1 MKIKGLKKIRKTEAL
16 GMFFIM
22 VGSALNFPVAIWA
35 ENIESPEACVVT
47 TERENE
53 PEASDNVMKSG
64 ICGVAGDN
72 VRWTLDDKGILT
84 ISGSGDALDYASVSD
99 APWALN
105 DETVEC
111 PIISI
116 VIDTG
121 VTNVGA
127 YSFSGH
133 SCTDVRIADS
143 VIKIGSNIFET
154 WDSIQTIY
162 YHGTQKQWED
172 SVQVG
177 ENNTGWIEKLTFHTH
192 TADSAWESDKTHH
205 WHNCIDPDCPT
216 TDIQWKD
223 SYGQHKWEAGGC
235 LDCGFQCEHDE
246 GNEEWIKTA
255 VSHEKRWNCCG
266 AVIVAEEVHEWNS
279 GICEECGYVCE
290 HTGGLASCTEQAICQ
305 TCGEAYGELASHDW
319 EDDFTIDQPATC
331 TEDGVKSIH
340 CKNCTATKDSE
351 VIQALDHNL
360 EKIEKEE
367 ATCTEGGYEG
377 YWSCTNCQKLFADE
391 GGTTEILSPVEI
403 PAYGHAL
410 EKAEKKEATCTEGG
424 YESYWKCKTCQKL
437 FADEGGTTEII
448 SPVEISAQGHAL
460 EKTEKKE
467 ATCVEPGYESYWK
480 CKTCQ
485 KLFADEG
492 GTTEILSPVEI
503 PAQGHALEKA
513 EKKEATCTEGGYE
526 SYWKCKTCQKLFA
539 DEGGTTEILSPVEI
553 PAYGHALEKTE
564 RKEATCT
571 EGGYESYWKCK
582 TCQKLFADEGGT
594 TEILSPVEIPAY
606 GHALEKTEKKEGTC
620 VKPGYESYWKCKTCQ
635 KLFADEG
642 GTTEISGAIEIPSQG
657 HVLEKTERKE
667 ATCTEGGYE
676 SYWKCKTCQKLF
688 ADEGGI
694 TEISEPIKIPSQ
706 GHVLEKTERK
716 EATCTEGGYE
726 SYWKCKTCQKF
737 FADEGGTTEI
747 SEPIKIPSQGHVL
760 EKTERKEAT
769 CTERGYESYW
779 KCKTCQKLFADEGG
793 TKEISSPVE
802 ISAQGHALE
811 KTEKKEATCVEPG
824 YEEYYTCR
832 VCGKLYQDKEGIN
845 EIGSLDT
852 IKISAEGHKGGEN
865 WLLNADKHWKEC
877 AVCQKRIEEADHIY
891 ENEKDSACKICGYK
905 RAIKSESP
913 RIIDGYNEKWQVNS
927 GKTLSFCSSAPFSE
941 FINVTI
947 DNEVVNENNY
957 DKKEGSTIITLH
969 SEFLSALSVG
979 VHTLSINS
987 ESGSATTGFVIE
999 KAPLEPSPTVEP
1011 SPTDAPSIVAASSVV
1026 TATPTPTTA
1035 PEETNTKTGDESK
1048 IIIWI
1053 LVLFLSAE
1061 GILIILQKFKKK
1073 TR

>member
-503 PAQGHALEKA
+503 PA
-513 EKKEATCTEGGYE
+513 
-526 SYWKCKTCQKLFA
+526 
-539 DEGGTTEILSPVEI
+539 
-553 PAYGHALEKTE
+553 YGHALEKTE

-594 TEILSPVEIPAY
+594 TEI
-606 GHALEKTEKKEGTC
+606 
-620 VKPGYESYWKCKTCQ
+620 
-635 KLFADEG
+635 
-642 GTTEISGAIEIPSQG
+642 
-657 HVLEKTERKE
+657 
-667 ATCTEGGYE
+667 
-676 SYWKCKTCQKLF
+676 
-688 ADEGGI
+688 
-694 TEISEPIKIPSQ
+694 SEPIKIPSQ
-706 GHVLEKTERK
+706 GHVLEKTER
-716 EATCTEGGYE
+716 
-726 SYWKCKTCQKF
+726 
-737 FADEGGTTEI
+737 
-747 SEPIKIPSQGHVL
+747 
-760 EKTERKEAT
+760 
-769 CTERGYESYW
+769 
-779 KCKTCQKLFADEGG
+779 
-793 TKEISSPVE
+793 
-802 ISAQGHALE
+802 
-811 KTEKKEATCVEPG
+811 KEATCVEPG

-905 RAIKSESP
+905 RAIKSEPP

>member
-503 PAQGHALEKA
+503 PA
-513 EKKEATCTEGGYE
+513 
-526 SYWKCKTCQKLFA
+526 
-539 DEGGTTEILSPVEI
+539 
-553 PAYGHALEKTE
+553 
-564 RKEATCT
+564 
-571 EGGYESYWKCK
+571 
-582 TCQKLFADEGGT
+582 
-594 TEILSPVEIPAY
+594 Y

-694 TEISEPIKIPSQ
+694 
-706 GHVLEKTERK
+706 
-716 EATCTEGGYE
+716 
-726 SYWKCKTCQKF
+726 
-737 FADEGGTTEI
+737 TEI

-905 RAIKSESP
+905 RAIKSEPP

-1011 SPTDAPSIVAASSVV
+1011 SPTDAPSIVVASSVV

>member
-503 PAQGHALEKA
+503 PA
-513 EKKEATCTEGGYE
+513 
-526 SYWKCKTCQKLFA
+526 
-539 DEGGTTEILSPVEI
+539 
-553 PAYGHALEKTE
+553 
-564 RKEATCT
+564 
-571 EGGYESYWKCK
+571 
-582 TCQKLFADEGGT
+582 
-594 TEILSPVEIPAY
+594 Y

-694 TEISEPIKIPSQ
+694 
-706 GHVLEKTERK
+706 
-716 EATCTEGGYE
+716 
-726 SYWKCKTCQKF
+726 
-737 FADEGGTTEI
+737 TEI

-905 RAIKSESP
+905 RAIKSEPP

>member
-437 FADEGGTTEII
+437 FADEGGTTEI
-448 SPVEISAQGHAL
+448 
-460 EKTEKKE
+460 
-467 ATCVEPGYESYWK
+467 
-480 CKTCQ
+480 
-485 KLFADEG
+485 
-492 GTTEILSPVEI
+492 
-503 PAQGHALEKA
+503 
-513 EKKEATCTEGGYE
+513 
-526 SYWKCKTCQKLFA
+526 
-539 DEGGTTEILSPVEI
+539 LSPVEI

-594 TEILSPVEIPAY
+594 TEILSPVEIPA
-606 GHALEKTEKKEGTC
+606 
-620 VKPGYESYWKCKTCQ
+620 
-635 KLFADEG
+635 
-642 GTTEISGAIEIPSQG
+642 
-657 HVLEKTERKE
+657 
-667 ATCTEGGYE
+667 
-676 SYWKCKTCQKLF
+676 
-688 ADEGGI
+688 
-694 TEISEPIKIPSQ
+694 Q

-957 DKKEGSTIITLH
+957 DKKEGSTIITLR

>member
-460 EKTEKKE
+460 EKTE
-467 ATCVEPGYESYWK
+467 
-480 CKTCQ
+480 
-485 KLFADEG
+485 
-492 GTTEILSPVEI
+492 
-503 PAQGHALEKA
+503 
-513 EKKEATCTEGGYE
+513 
-526 SYWKCKTCQKLFA
+526 
-539 DEGGTTEILSPVEI
+539 
-553 PAYGHALEKTE
+553 

-642 GTTEISGAIEIPSQG
+642 GTTEISGAIE
-657 HVLEKTERKE
+657 
-667 ATCTEGGYE
+667 
-676 SYWKCKTCQKLF
+676 
-688 ADEGGI
+688 
-694 TEISEPIKIPSQ
+694 
-706 GHVLEKTERK
+706 
-716 EATCTEGGYE
+716 
-726 SYWKCKTCQKF
+726 
-737 FADEGGTTEI
+737 
-747 SEPIKIPSQGHVL
+747 IPSQGHVL

-905 RAIKSESP
+905 RAIKSEPP

>member
-467 ATCVEPGYESYWK
+467 
-480 CKTCQ
+480 
-485 KLFADEG
+485 
-492 GTTEILSPVEI
+492 
-503 PAQGHALEKA
+503 
-513 EKKEATCTEGGYE
+513 
-526 SYWKCKTCQKLFA
+526 
-539 DEGGTTEILSPVEI
+539 
-553 PAYGHALEKTE
+553 
-564 RKEATCT
+564 
-571 EGGYESYWKCK
+571 
-582 TCQKLFADEGGT
+582 
-594 TEILSPVEIPAY
+594 
-606 GHALEKTEKKEGTC
+606 GTC

-642 GTTEISGAIEIPSQG
+642 GTTEISGAIE
-657 HVLEKTERKE
+657 
-667 ATCTEGGYE
+667 
-676 SYWKCKTCQKLF
+676 
-688 ADEGGI
+688 
-694 TEISEPIKIPSQ
+694 IPSQ

>member
-351 VIQALDHNL
+351 VIQALDHSL

-403 PAYGHAL
+403 PAYGH
-410 EKAEKKEATCTEGG
+410 
-424 YESYWKCKTCQKL
+424 
-437 FADEGGTTEII
+437 D
-448 SPVEISAQGHAL
+448 
-460 EKTEKKE
+460 
-467 ATCVEPGYESYWK
+467 
-480 CKTCQ
+480 
-485 KLFADEG
+485 
-492 GTTEILSPVEI
+492 
-503 PAQGHALEKA
+503 LEKA

-539 DEGGTTEILSPVEI
+539 DEGGTTEILIPVEI
-553 PAYGHALEKTE
+553 PAQGHALEKAE
-564 RKEATCT
+564 KKEATCT
-571 EGGYESYWKCK
+571 EGGCESYWKCK

-688 ADEGGI
+688 ADEGG
-694 TEISEPIKIPSQ
+694 
-706 GHVLEKTERK
+706 
-716 EATCTEGGYE
+716 
-726 SYWKCKTCQKF
+726 
-737 FADEGGTTEI
+737 TTEI

-793 TKEISSPVE
+793 TKEISSLVE

-905 RAIKSESP
+905 RAIKSEPP

>member
-1 MKIKGLKKIRKTEAL
+1 M
-16 GMFFIM
+16 
-22 VGSALNFPVAIWA
+22 
-35 ENIESPEACVVT
+35 
-47 TERENE
+47 
-53 PEASDNVMKSG
+53 
-64 ICGVAGDN
+64 
-72 VRWTLDDKGILT
+72 
-84 ISGSGDALDYASVSD
+84 
-99 APWALN
+99 
-105 DETVEC
+105 
-111 PIISI
+111 
-116 VIDTG
+116 
-121 VTNVGA
+121 
-127 YSFSGH
+127 
-133 SCTDVRIADS
+133 
-143 VIKIGSNIFET
+143 
-154 WDSIQTIY
+154 
-162 YHGTQKQWED
+162 
-172 SVQVG
+172 
-177 ENNTGWIEKLTFHTH
+177 
-192 TADSAWESDKTHH
+192 
-205 WHNCIDPDCPT
+205 
-216 TDIQWKD
+216 
-223 SYGQHKWEAGGC
+223 
-235 LDCGFQCEHDE
+235 
-246 GNEEWIKTA
+246 
-255 VSHEKRWNCCG
+255 
-266 AVIVAEEVHEWNS
+266 
-279 GICEECGYVCE
+279 
-290 HTGGLASCTEQAICQ
+290 
-305 TCGEAYGELASHDW
+305 
-319 EDDFTIDQPATC
+319 
-331 TEDGVKSIH
+331 
-340 CKNCTATKDSE
+340 
-351 VIQALDHNL
+351 
-360 EKIEKEE
+360 
-367 ATCTEGGYEG
+367 
-377 YWSCTNCQKLFADE
+377 
-391 GGTTEILSPVEI
+391 
-403 PAYGHAL
+403 
-410 EKAEKKEATCTEGG
+410 
-424 YESYWKCKTCQKL
+424 
-437 FADEGGTTEII
+437 
-448 SPVEISAQGHAL
+448 
-460 EKTEKKE
+460 
-467 ATCVEPGYESYWK
+467 
-480 CKTCQ
+480 
-485 KLFADEG
+485 
-492 GTTEILSPVEI
+492 
-503 PAQGHALEKA
+503 
-513 EKKEATCTEGGYE
+513 
-526 SYWKCKTCQKLFA
+526 
-539 DEGGTTEILSPVEI
+539 
-553 PAYGHALEKTE
+553 
-564 RKEATCT
+564 
-571 EGGYESYWKCK
+571 
-582 TCQKLFADEGGT
+582 
-594 TEILSPVEIPAY
+594 
-606 GHALEKTEKKEGTC
+606 
-620 VKPGYESYWKCKTCQ
+620 KPGYESYWKCKTCQ

-688 ADEGGI
+688 ADEGGT

-726 SYWKCKTCQKF
+726 SYWKCKTCQKL

-760 EKTERKEAT
+760 EKTERKEET

-845 EIGSLDT
+845 EIGSLNT

-905 RAIKSESP
+905 RAIKSEPP

>member
-403 PAYGHAL
+403 PAYGQAL

-467 ATCVEPGYESYWK
+467 ATCVEP
-480 CKTCQ
+480 
-485 KLFADEG
+485 
-492 GTTEILSPVEI
+492 
-503 PAQGHALEKA
+503 
-513 EKKEATCTEGGYE
+513 
-526 SYWKCKTCQKLFA
+526 
-539 DEGGTTEILSPVEI
+539 
-553 PAYGHALEKTE
+553 
-564 RKEATCT
+564 
-571 EGGYESYWKCK
+571 GYESYWKCK

-726 SYWKCKTCQKF
+726 SYWKCKTCQKL

-905 RAIKSESP
+905 RAIKSEPP

>member
-410 EKAEKKEATCTEGG
+410 EK
-424 YESYWKCKTCQKL
+424 
-437 FADEGGTTEII
+437 
-448 SPVEISAQGHAL
+448 
-460 EKTEKKE
+460 
-467 ATCVEPGYESYWK
+467 
-480 CKTCQ
+480 
-485 KLFADEG
+485 
-492 GTTEILSPVEI
+492 
-503 PAQGHALEKA
+503 
-513 EKKEATCTEGGYE
+513 
-526 SYWKCKTCQKLFA
+526 
-539 DEGGTTEILSPVEI
+539 
-553 PAYGHALEKTE
+553 
-564 RKEATCT
+564 
-571 EGGYESYWKCK
+571 
-582 TCQKLFADEGGT
+582 
-594 TEILSPVEIPAY
+594 
-606 GHALEKTEKKEGTC
+606 TEKKEGTC

-676 SYWKCKTCQKLF
+676 SYWKCKTCQKL
-688 ADEGGI
+688 
-694 TEISEPIKIPSQ
+694 
-706 GHVLEKTERK
+706 
-716 EATCTEGGYE
+716 
-726 SYWKCKTCQKF
+726 

-905 RAIKSESP
+905 RAIKSEPP

>member
-503 PAQGHALEKA
+503 PA
-513 EKKEATCTEGGYE
+513 
-526 SYWKCKTCQKLFA
+526 
-539 DEGGTTEILSPVEI
+539 
-553 PAYGHALEKTE
+553 YGHALEKTE

-571 EGGYESYWKCK
+571 EG
-582 TCQKLFADEGGT
+582 
-594 TEILSPVEIPAY
+594 
-606 GHALEKTEKKEGTC
+606 
-620 VKPGYESYWKCKTCQ
+620 GYESYWKCKTCQ

-676 SYWKCKTCQKLF
+676 SYWKCKTCQKL
-688 ADEGGI
+688 
-694 TEISEPIKIPSQ
+694 
-706 GHVLEKTERK
+706 
-716 EATCTEGGYE
+716 
-726 SYWKCKTCQKF
+726 

-845 EIGSLDT
+845 EIGSLNT

-905 RAIKSESP
+905 RAIKSEPP

>member
-492 GTTEILSPVEI
+492 GTTEI
-503 PAQGHALEKA
+503 
-513 EKKEATCTEGGYE
+513 
-526 SYWKCKTCQKLFA
+526 
-539 DEGGTTEILSPVEI
+539 
-553 PAYGHALEKTE
+553 
-564 RKEATCT
+564 
-571 EGGYESYWKCK
+571 
-582 TCQKLFADEGGT
+582 
-594 TEILSPVEIPAY
+594 
-606 GHALEKTEKKEGTC
+606 
-620 VKPGYESYWKCKTCQ
+620 
-635 KLFADEG
+635 
-642 GTTEISGAIEIPSQG
+642 SGAIEIPSQG

-667 ATCTEGGYE
+667 ATCT
-676 SYWKCKTCQKLF
+676 
-688 ADEGGI
+688 D
-694 TEISEPIKIPSQ
+694 
-706 GHVLEKTERK
+706 
-716 EATCTEGGYE
+716 
-726 SYWKCKTCQKF
+726 
-737 FADEGGTTEI
+737 
-747 SEPIKIPSQGHVL
+747 
-760 EKTERKEAT
+760 
-769 CTERGYESYW
+769 RGYESYW

-845 EIGSLDT
+845 EIGSLNT

-905 RAIKSESP
+905 RAIKSEPP

>member
-503 PAQGHALEKA
+503 PA
-513 EKKEATCTEGGYE
+513 
-526 SYWKCKTCQKLFA
+526 
-539 DEGGTTEILSPVEI
+539 
-553 PAYGHALEKTE
+553 
-564 RKEATCT
+564 
-571 EGGYESYWKCK
+571 
-582 TCQKLFADEGGT
+582 
-594 TEILSPVEIPAY
+594 Y

-642 GTTEISGAIEIPSQG
+642 GTTEISGAIE
-657 HVLEKTERKE
+657 
-667 ATCTEGGYE
+667 
-676 SYWKCKTCQKLF
+676 
-688 ADEGGI
+688 
-694 TEISEPIKIPSQ
+694 
-706 GHVLEKTERK
+706 
-716 EATCTEGGYE
+716 
-726 SYWKCKTCQKF
+726 
-737 FADEGGTTEI
+737 
-747 SEPIKIPSQGHVL
+747 IPSQGHVL

-905 RAIKSESP
+905 RAIKSEPP

>member
-503 PAQGHALEKA
+503 PA
-513 EKKEATCTEGGYE
+513 
-526 SYWKCKTCQKLFA
+526 
-539 DEGGTTEILSPVEI
+539 
-553 PAYGHALEKTE
+553 
-564 RKEATCT
+564 
-571 EGGYESYWKCK
+571 
-582 TCQKLFADEGGT
+582 
-594 TEILSPVEIPAY
+594 Y

-676 SYWKCKTCQKLF
+676 SYWKCKTCQKL
-688 ADEGGI
+688 
-694 TEISEPIKIPSQ
+694 
-706 GHVLEKTERK
+706 
-716 EATCTEGGYE
+716 
-726 SYWKCKTCQKF
+726 

-905 RAIKSESP
+905 RAIKSEPP

>member
-448 SPVEISAQGHAL
+448 SPVEISAEGHAL

-467 ATCVEPGYESYWK
+467 ATCVEP
-480 CKTCQ
+480 
-485 KLFADEG
+485 
-492 GTTEILSPVEI
+492 
-503 PAQGHALEKA
+503 
-513 EKKEATCTEGGYE
+513 
-526 SYWKCKTCQKLFA
+526 
-539 DEGGTTEILSPVEI
+539 
-553 PAYGHALEKTE
+553 
-564 RKEATCT
+564 
-571 EGGYESYWKCK
+571 GYESYWKCK

-716 EATCTEGGYE
+716 EATCTE
-726 SYWKCKTCQKF
+726 
-737 FADEGGTTEI
+737 
-747 SEPIKIPSQGHVL
+747 
-760 EKTERKEAT
+760 
-769 CTERGYESYW
+769 RGYESYW

-845 EIGSLDT
+845 EIGSLNT

-905 RAIKSESP
+905 RAIKSEPP

>member
-403 PAYGHAL
+403 PA
-410 EKAEKKEATCTEGG
+410 
-424 YESYWKCKTCQKL
+424 
-437 FADEGGTTEII
+437 
-448 SPVEISAQGHAL
+448 
-460 EKTEKKE
+460 
-467 ATCVEPGYESYWK
+467 
-480 CKTCQ
+480 
-485 KLFADEG
+485 
-492 GTTEILSPVEI
+492 
-503 PAQGHALEKA
+503 QGHALEKA
-513 EKKEATCTEGGYE
+513 EK
-526 SYWKCKTCQKLFA
+526 
-539 DEGGTTEILSPVEI
+539 
-553 PAYGHALEKTE
+553 
-564 RKEATCT
+564 KEATCT

-642 GTTEISGAIEIPSQG
+642 GTTEISGAIE
-657 HVLEKTERKE
+657 
-667 ATCTEGGYE
+667 
-676 SYWKCKTCQKLF
+676 
-688 ADEGGI
+688 
-694 TEISEPIKIPSQ
+694 IPSQ

>member
-492 GTTEILSPVEI
+492 GTTEILIPVEI

-513 EKKEATCTEGGYE
+513 EK
-526 SYWKCKTCQKLFA
+526 
-539 DEGGTTEILSPVEI
+539 
-553 PAYGHALEKTE
+553 
-564 RKEATCT
+564 KEATCT

-694 TEISEPIKIPSQ
+694 
-706 GHVLEKTERK
+706 
-716 EATCTEGGYE
+716 
-726 SYWKCKTCQKF
+726 
-737 FADEGGTTEI
+737 TEI

-905 RAIKSESP
+905 RAIKSEPP

>member
-492 GTTEILSPVEI
+492 GTTEI
-503 PAQGHALEKA
+503 
-513 EKKEATCTEGGYE
+513 
-526 SYWKCKTCQKLFA
+526 
-539 DEGGTTEILSPVEI
+539 
-553 PAYGHALEKTE
+553 
-564 RKEATCT
+564 
-571 EGGYESYWKCK
+571 
-582 TCQKLFADEGGT
+582 
-594 TEILSPVEIPAY
+594 
-606 GHALEKTEKKEGTC
+606 
-620 VKPGYESYWKCKTCQ
+620 
-635 KLFADEG
+635 
-642 GTTEISGAIEIPSQG
+642 SGAIEIPSQG

-694 TEISEPIKIPSQ
+694 
-706 GHVLEKTERK
+706 
-716 EATCTEGGYE
+716 
-726 SYWKCKTCQKF
+726 
-737 FADEGGTTEI
+737 TEI

-905 RAIKSESP
+905 RAIKSEPP

>member
-437 FADEGGTTEII
+437 FADEGGTTEI
-448 SPVEISAQGHAL
+448 
-460 EKTEKKE
+460 
-467 ATCVEPGYESYWK
+467 
-480 CKTCQ
+480 
-485 KLFADEG
+485 
-492 GTTEILSPVEI
+492 LSPVEI

-513 EKKEATCTEGGYE
+513 EK
-526 SYWKCKTCQKLFA
+526 
-539 DEGGTTEILSPVEI
+539 
-553 PAYGHALEKTE
+553 
-564 RKEATCT
+564 KEATCT

-676 SYWKCKTCQKLF
+676 SYWKCKTCQKL
-688 ADEGGI
+688 
-694 TEISEPIKIPSQ
+694 
-706 GHVLEKTERK
+706 
-716 EATCTEGGYE
+716 
-726 SYWKCKTCQKF
+726 

-905 RAIKSESP
+905 RAIKSEPP

>member
-377 YWSCTNCQKLFADE
+377 YWSCTNCQKFFADE

-448 SPVEISAQGHAL
+448 SPVEIPAYGHAL

-503 PAQGHALEKA
+503 PA
-513 EKKEATCTEGGYE
+513 
-526 SYWKCKTCQKLFA
+526 
-539 DEGGTTEILSPVEI
+539 
-553 PAYGHALEKTE
+553 YGHALEKTE
-564 RKEATCT
+564 KKEATCV
-571 EGGYESYWKCK
+571 EPGYESYWKCK

-688 ADEGGI
+688 ADEGG
-694 TEISEPIKIPSQ
+694 
-706 GHVLEKTERK
+706 
-716 EATCTEGGYE
+716 
-726 SYWKCKTCQKF
+726 
-737 FADEGGTTEI
+737 
-747 SEPIKIPSQGHVL
+747 
-760 EKTERKEAT
+760 
-769 CTERGYESYW
+769 
-779 KCKTCQKLFADEGG
+779 

-832 VCGKLYQDKEGIN
+832 VCGKLYQGKEGIN

-905 RAIKSESP
+905 RAIKSEPP

>member
-377 YWSCTNCQKLFADE
+377 YWSCTNCQKFFADE

-448 SPVEISAQGHAL
+448 SPVEIPAYGHAL

-467 ATCVEPGYESYWK
+467 ATCVE
-480 CKTCQ
+480 
-485 KLFADEG
+485 
-492 GTTEILSPVEI
+492 
-503 PAQGHALEKA
+503 
-513 EKKEATCTEGGYE
+513 
-526 SYWKCKTCQKLFA
+526 
-539 DEGGTTEILSPVEI
+539 
-553 PAYGHALEKTE
+553 
-564 RKEATCT
+564 
-571 EGGYESYWKCK
+571 
-582 TCQKLFADEGGT
+582 
-594 TEILSPVEIPAY
+594 
-606 GHALEKTEKKEGTC
+606 
-620 VKPGYESYWKCKTCQ
+620 PGYESYWKCKTCQ

-688 ADEGGI
+688 ADEGG
-694 TEISEPIKIPSQ
+694 
-706 GHVLEKTERK
+706 
-716 EATCTEGGYE
+716 
-726 SYWKCKTCQKF
+726 
-737 FADEGGTTEI
+737 
-747 SEPIKIPSQGHVL
+747 
-760 EKTERKEAT
+760 
-769 CTERGYESYW
+769 
-779 KCKTCQKLFADEGG
+779 

-832 VCGKLYQDKEGIN
+832 VCGKLYQGKEGIN

-905 RAIKSESP
+905 RAIKSEPP

>member
-503 PAQGHALEKA
+503 PA
-513 EKKEATCTEGGYE
+513 
-526 SYWKCKTCQKLFA
+526 
-539 DEGGTTEILSPVEI
+539 
-553 PAYGHALEKTE
+553 
-564 RKEATCT
+564 
-571 EGGYESYWKCK
+571 
-582 TCQKLFADEGGT
+582 
-594 TEILSPVEIPAY
+594 Y

-694 TEISEPIKIPSQ
+694 
-706 GHVLEKTERK
+706 
-716 EATCTEGGYE
+716 
-726 SYWKCKTCQKF
+726 
-737 FADEGGTTEI
+737 TEI

-905 RAIKSESP
+905 RAIKSEPP

-1053 LVLFLSAE
+1053 LVLFLSAG

>member
-503 PAQGHALEKA
+503 PAYGHALEKT
-513 EKKEATCTEGGYE
+513 ERKEATCTEGGYE

-688 ADEGGI
+688 ADEGG
-694 TEISEPIKIPSQ
+694 
-706 GHVLEKTERK
+706 
-716 EATCTEGGYE
+716 
-726 SYWKCKTCQKF
+726 
-737 FADEGGTTEI
+737 
-747 SEPIKIPSQGHVL
+747 
-760 EKTERKEAT
+760 
-769 CTERGYESYW
+769 
-779 KCKTCQKLFADEGG
+779 

-832 VCGKLYQDKEGIN
+832 VCGKLYQGKEGIN

-905 RAIKSESP
+905 RAIKSEPP

>member
-437 FADEGGTTEII
+437 FADEGGTTEI
-448 SPVEISAQGHAL
+448 
-460 EKTEKKE
+460 
-467 ATCVEPGYESYWK
+467 
-480 CKTCQ
+480 
-485 KLFADEG
+485 
-492 GTTEILSPVEI
+492 
-503 PAQGHALEKA
+503 
-513 EKKEATCTEGGYE
+513 
-526 SYWKCKTCQKLFA
+526 
-539 DEGGTTEILSPVEI
+539 LSPVEI

-716 EATCTEGGYE
+716 EATCTE
-726 SYWKCKTCQKF
+726 
-737 FADEGGTTEI
+737 
-747 SEPIKIPSQGHVL
+747 
-760 EKTERKEAT
+760 
-769 CTERGYESYW
+769 RGYESYW

-905 RAIKSESP
+905 RAIKSEPP

>member
-492 GTTEILSPVEI
+492 GTTEI
-503 PAQGHALEKA
+503 
-513 EKKEATCTEGGYE
+513 
-526 SYWKCKTCQKLFA
+526 
-539 DEGGTTEILSPVEI
+539 
-553 PAYGHALEKTE
+553 
-564 RKEATCT
+564 
-571 EGGYESYWKCK
+571 
-582 TCQKLFADEGGT
+582 
-594 TEILSPVEIPAY
+594 
-606 GHALEKTEKKEGTC
+606 
-620 VKPGYESYWKCKTCQ
+620 
-635 KLFADEG
+635 
-642 GTTEISGAIEIPSQG
+642 SGAIEIPSQG

-676 SYWKCKTCQKLF
+676 SYWKCKTCQKL
-688 ADEGGI
+688 
-694 TEISEPIKIPSQ
+694 
-706 GHVLEKTERK
+706 
-716 EATCTEGGYE
+716 
-726 SYWKCKTCQKF
+726 

-905 RAIKSESP
+905 RAIKSEPP

>member
-437 FADEGGTTEII
+437 FADEGGI
-448 SPVEISAQGHAL
+448 
-460 EKTEKKE
+460 
-467 ATCVEPGYESYWK
+467 
-480 CKTCQ
+480 
-485 KLFADEG
+485 
-492 GTTEILSPVEI
+492 
-503 PAQGHALEKA
+503 
-513 EKKEATCTEGGYE
+513 
-526 SYWKCKTCQKLFA
+526 
-539 DEGGTTEILSPVEI
+539 
-553 PAYGHALEKTE
+553 
-564 RKEATCT
+564 
-571 EGGYESYWKCK
+571 
-582 TCQKLFADEGGT
+582 
-594 TEILSPVEIPAY
+594 
-606 GHALEKTEKKEGTC
+606 
-620 VKPGYESYWKCKTCQ
+620 
-635 KLFADEG
+635 
-642 GTTEISGAIEIPSQG
+642 
-657 HVLEKTERKE
+657 
-667 ATCTEGGYE
+667 
-676 SYWKCKTCQKLF
+676 
-688 ADEGGI
+688 
-694 TEISEPIKIPSQ
+694 
-706 GHVLEKTERK
+706 
-716 EATCTEGGYE
+716 
-726 SYWKCKTCQKF
+726 
-737 FADEGGTTEI
+737 TEI

-905 RAIKSESP
+905 RAIKSEPP

>member
-437 FADEGGTTEII
+437 FADEGGTTEILI
-448 SPVEISAQGHAL
+448 
-460 EKTEKKE
+460 
-467 ATCVEPGYESYWK
+467 
-480 CKTCQ
+480 
-485 KLFADEG
+485 
-492 GTTEILSPVEI
+492 PVEI

-513 EKKEATCTEGGYE
+513 EK
-526 SYWKCKTCQKLFA
+526 
-539 DEGGTTEILSPVEI
+539 
-553 PAYGHALEKTE
+553 
-564 RKEATCT
+564 KEATCT

-694 TEISEPIKIPSQ
+694 
-706 GHVLEKTERK
+706 
-716 EATCTEGGYE
+716 
-726 SYWKCKTCQKF
+726 
-737 FADEGGTTEI
+737 TEI

-905 RAIKSESP
+905 RAIKSEPP

>member
-503 PAQGHALEKA
+503 PA
-513 EKKEATCTEGGYE
+513 
-526 SYWKCKTCQKLFA
+526 
-539 DEGGTTEILSPVEI
+539 
-553 PAYGHALEKTE
+553 YGHALEKTE

-716 EATCTEGGYE
+716 EATCTE
-726 SYWKCKTCQKF
+726 
-737 FADEGGTTEI
+737 
-747 SEPIKIPSQGHVL
+747 
-760 EKTERKEAT
+760 
-769 CTERGYESYW
+769 RGYESYW

-905 RAIKSESP
+905 RAIKSEPP

>member
-437 FADEGGTTEII
+437 FADEGGTTEI
-448 SPVEISAQGHAL
+448 
-460 EKTEKKE
+460 
-467 ATCVEPGYESYWK
+467 
-480 CKTCQ
+480 
-485 KLFADEG
+485 
-492 GTTEILSPVEI
+492 
-503 PAQGHALEKA
+503 
-513 EKKEATCTEGGYE
+513 
-526 SYWKCKTCQKLFA
+526 
-539 DEGGTTEILSPVEI
+539 
-553 PAYGHALEKTE
+553 
-564 RKEATCT
+564 
-571 EGGYESYWKCK
+571 
-582 TCQKLFADEGGT
+582 
-594 TEILSPVEIPAY
+594 LSPVEIPAY

-642 GTTEISGAIEIPSQG
+642 GTTEISGAIE
-657 HVLEKTERKE
+657 
-667 ATCTEGGYE
+667 
-676 SYWKCKTCQKLF
+676 
-688 ADEGGI
+688 
-694 TEISEPIKIPSQ
+694 
-706 GHVLEKTERK
+706 
-716 EATCTEGGYE
+716 
-726 SYWKCKTCQKF
+726 
-737 FADEGGTTEI
+737 
-747 SEPIKIPSQGHVL
+747 IPSQGHVL

-832 VCGKLYQDKEGIN
+832 VCGKLYRDKEGIS

-905 RAIKSESP
+905 RAIKYEPP

-999 KAPLEPSPTVEP
+999 KAPLEPSPTIEL
-1011 SPTDAPSIVAASSVV
+1011 SPTDVPSIAAASSVV

>member
-467 ATCVEPGYESYWK
+467 
-480 CKTCQ
+480 
-485 KLFADEG
+485 
-492 GTTEILSPVEI
+492 
-503 PAQGHALEKA
+503 
-513 EKKEATCTEGGYE
+513 
-526 SYWKCKTCQKLFA
+526 
-539 DEGGTTEILSPVEI
+539 
-553 PAYGHALEKTE
+553 
-564 RKEATCT
+564 
-571 EGGYESYWKCK
+571 
-582 TCQKLFADEGGT
+582 
-594 TEILSPVEIPAY
+594 
-606 GHALEKTEKKEGTC
+606 GTC

-642 GTTEISGAIEIPSQG
+642 GTTEISGAIE
-657 HVLEKTERKE
+657 
-667 ATCTEGGYE
+667 
-676 SYWKCKTCQKLF
+676 
-688 ADEGGI
+688 
-694 TEISEPIKIPSQ
+694 
-706 GHVLEKTERK
+706 
-716 EATCTEGGYE
+716 
-726 SYWKCKTCQKF
+726 
-737 FADEGGTTEI
+737 
-747 SEPIKIPSQGHVL
+747 IPSQGHVL

-905 RAIKSESP
+905 RAIKSEPP

>member
-410 EKAEKKEATCTEGG
+410 EKAERKEATCTEGG

-448 SPVEISAQGHAL
+448 
-460 EKTEKKE
+460 
-467 ATCVEPGYESYWK
+467 
-480 CKTCQ
+480 
-485 KLFADEG
+485 
-492 GTTEILSPVEI
+492 
-503 PAQGHALEKA
+503 
-513 EKKEATCTEGGYE
+513 
-526 SYWKCKTCQKLFA
+526 
-539 DEGGTTEILSPVEI
+539 
-553 PAYGHALEKTE
+553 
-564 RKEATCT
+564 
-571 EGGYESYWKCK
+571 
-582 TCQKLFADEGGT
+582 
-594 TEILSPVEIPAY
+594 
-606 GHALEKTEKKEGTC
+606 
-620 VKPGYESYWKCKTCQ
+620 
-635 KLFADEG
+635 
-642 GTTEISGAIEIPSQG
+642 
-657 HVLEKTERKE
+657 
-667 ATCTEGGYE
+667 
-676 SYWKCKTCQKLF
+676 
-688 ADEGGI
+688 
-694 TEISEPIKIPSQ
+694 
-706 GHVLEKTERK
+706 
-716 EATCTEGGYE
+716 
-726 SYWKCKTCQKF
+726 
-737 FADEGGTTEI
+737 
-747 SEPIKIPSQGHVL
+747 
-760 EKTERKEAT
+760 
-769 CTERGYESYW
+769 
-779 KCKTCQKLFADEGG
+779 
-793 TKEISSPVE
+793 SPVE

-905 RAIKSESP
+905 RAIKSEPP

>member
-503 PAQGHALEKA
+503 PA
-513 EKKEATCTEGGYE
+513 
-526 SYWKCKTCQKLFA
+526 
-539 DEGGTTEILSPVEI
+539 
-553 PAYGHALEKTE
+553 YGHALEKTE

-594 TEILSPVEIPAY
+594 TEILSPIEIPAY

-716 EATCTEGGYE
+716 EATCTE
-726 SYWKCKTCQKF
+726 
-737 FADEGGTTEI
+737 
-747 SEPIKIPSQGHVL
+747 
-760 EKTERKEAT
+760 
-769 CTERGYESYW
+769 RGYESYW

-811 KTEKKEATCVEPG
+811 KTEKKESTCVEPG

-845 EIGSLDT
+845 EIGSLNT

-905 RAIKSESP
+905 RAIKSEPP

>member
-492 GTTEILSPVEI
+492 GTTEILIPVEI

-539 DEGGTTEILSPVEI
+539 DEGGI
-553 PAYGHALEKTE
+553 
-564 RKEATCT
+564 
-571 EGGYESYWKCK
+571 
-582 TCQKLFADEGGT
+582 
-594 TEILSPVEIPAY
+594 
-606 GHALEKTEKKEGTC
+606 
-620 VKPGYESYWKCKTCQ
+620 
-635 KLFADEG
+635 
-642 GTTEISGAIEIPSQG
+642 
-657 HVLEKTERKE
+657 
-667 ATCTEGGYE
+667 
-676 SYWKCKTCQKLF
+676 
-688 ADEGGI
+688 
-694 TEISEPIKIPSQ
+694 
-706 GHVLEKTERK
+706 
-716 EATCTEGGYE
+716 
-726 SYWKCKTCQKF
+726 
-737 FADEGGTTEI
+737 TEI

-905 RAIKSESP
+905 RAIKSEPP

>member
-503 PAQGHALEKA
+503 PA
-513 EKKEATCTEGGYE
+513 
-526 SYWKCKTCQKLFA
+526 
-539 DEGGTTEILSPVEI
+539 
-553 PAYGHALEKTE
+553 
-564 RKEATCT
+564 
-571 EGGYESYWKCK
+571 
-582 TCQKLFADEGGT
+582 
-594 TEILSPVEIPAY
+594 Y

-688 ADEGGI
+688 ADEGG
-694 TEISEPIKIPSQ
+694 
-706 GHVLEKTERK
+706 
-716 EATCTEGGYE
+716 
-726 SYWKCKTCQKF
+726 
-737 FADEGGTTEI
+737 
-747 SEPIKIPSQGHVL
+747 
-760 EKTERKEAT
+760 
-769 CTERGYESYW
+769 
-779 KCKTCQKLFADEGG
+779 
-793 TKEISSPVE
+793 TKEISSLVE

-905 RAIKSESP
+905 RAIKSEPP

>member
-377 YWSCTNCQKLFADE
+377 YWSCTNCQKFFADE

-448 SPVEISAQGHAL
+448 
-460 EKTEKKE
+460 
-467 ATCVEPGYESYWK
+467 
-480 CKTCQ
+480 
-485 KLFADEG
+485 
-492 GTTEILSPVEI
+492 
-503 PAQGHALEKA
+503 
-513 EKKEATCTEGGYE
+513 
-526 SYWKCKTCQKLFA
+526 
-539 DEGGTTEILSPVEI
+539 
-553 PAYGHALEKTE
+553 
-564 RKEATCT
+564 
-571 EGGYESYWKCK
+571 
-582 TCQKLFADEGGT
+582 
-594 TEILSPVEIPAY
+594 SPVEIPAY

-688 ADEGGI
+688 ADEGG
-694 TEISEPIKIPSQ
+694 
-706 GHVLEKTERK
+706 
-716 EATCTEGGYE
+716 
-726 SYWKCKTCQKF
+726 
-737 FADEGGTTEI
+737 
-747 SEPIKIPSQGHVL
+747 
-760 EKTERKEAT
+760 
-769 CTERGYESYW
+769 
-779 KCKTCQKLFADEGG
+779 

-832 VCGKLYQDKEGIN
+832 VCGKLYQGKEGIN

-905 RAIKSESP
+905 RAIKSEPP

>member
-492 GTTEILSPVEI
+492 GTTEI
-503 PAQGHALEKA
+503 
-513 EKKEATCTEGGYE
+513 
-526 SYWKCKTCQKLFA
+526 
-539 DEGGTTEILSPVEI
+539 
-553 PAYGHALEKTE
+553 
-564 RKEATCT
+564 
-571 EGGYESYWKCK
+571 
-582 TCQKLFADEGGT
+582 
-594 TEILSPVEIPAY
+594 
-606 GHALEKTEKKEGTC
+606 
-620 VKPGYESYWKCKTCQ
+620 
-635 KLFADEG
+635 
-642 GTTEISGAIEIPSQG
+642 SGAIE
-657 HVLEKTERKE
+657 
-667 ATCTEGGYE
+667 
-676 SYWKCKTCQKLF
+676 
-688 ADEGGI
+688 
-694 TEISEPIKIPSQ
+694 IPSQ

-905 RAIKSESP
+905 RAIKSEPP

>member
-410 EKAEKKEATCTEGG
+410 EK
-424 YESYWKCKTCQKL
+424 
-437 FADEGGTTEII
+437 
-448 SPVEISAQGHAL
+448 
-460 EKTEKKE
+460 
-467 ATCVEPGYESYWK
+467 
-480 CKTCQ
+480 
-485 KLFADEG
+485 
-492 GTTEILSPVEI
+492 
-503 PAQGHALEKA
+503 
-513 EKKEATCTEGGYE
+513 
-526 SYWKCKTCQKLFA
+526 
-539 DEGGTTEILSPVEI
+539 
-553 PAYGHALEKTE
+553 
-564 RKEATCT
+564 
-571 EGGYESYWKCK
+571 
-582 TCQKLFADEGGT
+582 
-594 TEILSPVEIPAY
+594 
-606 GHALEKTEKKEGTC
+606 TEKKEGTC

-694 TEISEPIKIPSQ
+694 
-706 GHVLEKTERK
+706 
-716 EATCTEGGYE
+716 
-726 SYWKCKTCQKF
+726 
-737 FADEGGTTEI
+737 TEI

-905 RAIKSESP
+905 RAIKSEPP

>member
-503 PAQGHALEKA
+503 PA
-513 EKKEATCTEGGYE
+513 
-526 SYWKCKTCQKLFA
+526 
-539 DEGGTTEILSPVEI
+539 
-553 PAYGHALEKTE
+553 YGHALEKTE

-594 TEILSPVEIPAY
+594 
-606 GHALEKTEKKEGTC
+606 
-620 VKPGYESYWKCKTCQ
+620 
-635 KLFADEG
+635 
-642 GTTEISGAIEIPSQG
+642 
-657 HVLEKTERKE
+657 
-667 ATCTEGGYE
+667 
-676 SYWKCKTCQKLF
+676 
-688 ADEGGI
+688 
-694 TEISEPIKIPSQ
+694 
-706 GHVLEKTERK
+706 
-716 EATCTEGGYE
+716 
-726 SYWKCKTCQKF
+726 
-737 FADEGGTTEI
+737 
-747 SEPIKIPSQGHVL
+747 
-760 EKTERKEAT
+760 
-769 CTERGYESYW
+769 
-779 KCKTCQKLFADEGG
+779 
-793 TKEISSPVE
+793 KEIISPVE

-905 RAIKSESP
+905 RAIKSEPP